1 MTMITDQQDKLM
13 DALLQADKEKAVEII
28 TEWAEVH
35 TYKHTLINLFQPVL
49 DRFGELWFKGEISLA
64 QGYVAGLI
72 AEEVFVIASTS
83 GEFANAGVDNNKIA
97 VIGNAEDDYH
107 ALGRKLLVIF
117 LKMAGWQI
125 YDVGN
130 DVVAKE
136 FVDKAVETGASVIG
150 VSAMMYTTANNIRKI
165 RDELDARNLTGKIQL
180 AVGGAIFRLRPELCS
195 EVGGDGTADNALDAN
210 ELFMKLKEISARY
223 K

>member
-1 MTMITDQQDKLM
+1 MMTITHQQNKLM
-13 DALLQADKEKAVEII
+13 DALIQADKETAVEII
-28 TEWAEVH
+28 SEWARIH
-35 TYKHTLINLFQPVL
+35 TFKNSLISLFQPVL
-49 DRFGELWFKGEISLA
+49 DRFGELWYKGEISLA

-72 AEEVFVIASTS
+72 AEEVFVIASES
-83 GEFANAGVDNNKIA
+83 GEFKKEDVDKSKVA

-107 ALGRKLLVIF
+107 ALGRKLLVTF

-125 YDVGN
+125 HDLGN
-130 DVVAKE
+130 DVVAKD
-136 FVDKAVETGASVIG
+136 FVDKAVETDASVIG

-180 AVGGAIFRLRPELCS
+180 AVGGAIFRLRPELCR
-195 EVGGDGTADNALDAN
+195 EVGGDGTVDNALEAN
-210 ELFMKLKEISARY
+210 DLFMKLKEVSARY

>member
-1 MTMITDQQDKLM
+1 MTTITHQQNKLM
-13 DALLQADKEKAVEII
+13 EALIQADKEMAIEII
-28 TEWAEVH
+28 SEWAQIH
-35 TYKHTLINLFQPVL
+35 TFKNTLISLFQPVL

-72 AEEVFVIASTS
+72 AEEVFVIASES
-83 GEFANAGVDNNKIA
+83 GEFKKEDVDKSKVA

-107 ALGRKLLVIF
+107 ALGRKLLVTF

-125 YDVGN
+125 HDLGN
-130 DVVAKE
+130 DVVAKD
-136 FVDKAVETGASVIG
+136 FVDKAVETDASVIG
-150 VSAMMYTTANNIRKI
+150 VSAMMFTTANNIRKI

-180 AVGGAIFRLRPELCS
+180 AVGGAIFRLRPELCR
-195 EVGGDGTADNALDAN
+195 EVGGDGTVDNALEAN
-210 ELFMKLKEISARY
+210 DLFMKLKEVSARY

>member
-1 MTMITDQQDKLM
+1 MMTITHQQNKLM
-13 DALLQADKEKAVEII
+13 DALIQADKEIAVEII
-28 TEWAEVH
+28 SEWARIH
-35 TYKHTLINLFQPVL
+35 TFKNSLISLFQPVL
-49 DRFGELWFKGEISLA
+49 DRFGELWYKGEISLA

-72 AEEVFVIASTS
+72 AEEVFVIASES
-83 GEFANAGVDNNKIA
+83 GEFKKEDVDKSKVA

-107 ALGRKLLVIF
+107 ALGRKLLVTF

-125 YDVGN
+125 HDLGN
-130 DVVAKE
+130 DVVAKD
-136 FVDKAVETGASVIG
+136 FVDKAVETDASVIG

-180 AVGGAIFRLRPELCS
+180 AVGGAIFRLRPELCR
-195 EVGGDGTADNALDAN
+195 EVGGDGTVDNALEAN
-210 ELFMKLKEISARY
+210 DLFMKLKEVSARY

>member
-1 MTMITDQQDKLM
+1 MTTITHQQNKLM
-13 DALLQADKEKAVEII
+13 DALIQADKEIAIEII
-28 TEWAEVH
+28 LEWAQIH
-35 TYKHTLINLFQPVL
+35 TFKSTLISLFQPVL
-49 DRFGELWFKGEISLA
+49 DRFGELWYKGEISLA

-72 AEEVFVIASTS
+72 AEEVFVVASES
-83 GEFANAGVDNNKIA
+83 GEFKKEDVDKSKVA

-107 ALGRKLLVIF
+107 ALGRKLLVTF
-117 LKMAGWQI
+117 LKMAGWLI
-125 YDVGN
+125 HDLGN
-130 DVVAKE
+130 DVVAKD
-136 FVDKAVETGASVIG
+136 FVDKAVETGSSVIG

-195 EVGGDGTADNALDAN
+195 EVGGDGTVDNALEAN
-210 ELFMKLKEISARY
+210 DLFMKLKEISARY

>member
-1 MTMITDQQDKLM
+1 MMTITHQQNKLM
-13 DALLQADKEKAVEII
+13 DALIQADKEMAVEII
-28 TEWAEVH
+28 SEWARIH
-35 TYKHTLINLFQPVL
+35 TFKNSLISLFQPVL
-49 DRFGELWFKGEISLA
+49 DRFGELWYKGEISLA

-72 AEEVFVIASTS
+72 AEEVFVIASES
-83 GEFANAGVDNNKIA
+83 GEFKKEDVDKSKVA

-107 ALGRKLLVIF
+107 ALGRKLLVTF

-125 YDVGN
+125 HDLGN
-130 DVVAKE
+130 DVVAKD
-136 FVDKAVETGASVIG
+136 FVDKAVETDASVIG

-180 AVGGAIFRLRPELCS
+180 AVGGAIFRLRPELCR
-195 EVGGDGTADNALDAN
+195 EVDGDGTVDNALEAN
-210 ELFMKLKEISARY
+210 DLFMKLKEVSARY